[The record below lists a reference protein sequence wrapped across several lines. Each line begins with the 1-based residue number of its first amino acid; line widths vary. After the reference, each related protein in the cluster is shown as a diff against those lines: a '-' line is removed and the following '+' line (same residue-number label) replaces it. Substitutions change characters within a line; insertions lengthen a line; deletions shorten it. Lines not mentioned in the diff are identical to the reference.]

1 MLEILVQ
8 TKTKEEKELAVME
21 DGVLTERYIENEKQ
35 KRLEGNIYIGKVE
48 NVLKGIQAAFVN
60 LGEDKN
66 AYIHVKDMIPSP
78 DNVHG
83 TKEVKMTSLD
93 IRQFVHEGEYILV
106 QVKRDATNL
115 KGARVSTHIS
125 LPGRFCV
132 YLPNADF
139 ITVSQKITKKEEKN
153 RLKEI
158 AKKYLPE
165 HTGVILRTSVEGK
178 SEEVIKQDLMEMQ
191 AQWETIQK
199 KAQKALAQEQKQTQL
214 LYQVEGM
221 THRLIRDLMDV
232 GLERIRTNDE
242 KIAKS
247 LQEKLAKTAPQIE
260 IETTKDIEALYR
272 YEKQVEKVSNR
283 KIWLACGGFITIDKT
298 EALTAIDVNSGKFT
312 GKQSLAETI
321 LKVNEEA
328 TVEITKQLRARDI
341 GGIIIIDYI
350 DMERKQDKEK
360 ILSLFAQEMKKDRS
374 KIQIVGFTPLDLL
387 EVTRKHMCSNL
398 ENKEEEKHENKI

>member
-139 ITVSQKITKKEEKN
+139 ITVSQKITKEEEKN

-398 ENKEEEKHENKI
+398 ENKDEEIHVNKI

>member
-139 ITVSQKITKKEEKN
+139 ITVSQKITKEEEKN

-328 TVEITKQLRARDI
+328 TVEIAKQLRARDI

>member
-139 ITVSQKITKKEEKN
+139 ITVSQKITKEEEKN

>member
-21 DGVLTERYIENEKQ
+21 DGVLTERYIEKEKQ

-139 ITVSQKITKKEEKN
+139 ITVSQKITKEEEKN

>member
-1 MLEILVQ
+1 M
-8 TKTKEEKELAVME
+8 
-21 DGVLTERYIENEKQ
+21 
-35 KRLEGNIYIGKVE
+35 
-48 NVLKGIQAAFVN
+48 
-60 LGEDKN
+60 
-66 AYIHVKDMIPSP
+66 
-78 DNVHG
+78 
-83 TKEVKMTSLD
+83 
-93 IRQFVHEGEYILV
+93 
-106 QVKRDATNL
+106 
-115 KGARVSTHIS
+115 
-125 LPGRFCV
+125 
-132 YLPNADF
+132 PNADF
-139 ITVSQKITKKEEKN
+139 ITVSQKITKEEEKN

>member
-139 ITVSQKITKKEEKN
+139 ITVSQKITKEEEKN

-360 ILSLFAQEMKKDRS
+360 ILSLFEKEMKKDRS

>member
-8 TKTKEEKELAVME
+8 TRNKEEKELAVME
-21 DGVLTERYIENEKQ
+21 DGVLTERYLENEKQ
-35 KRLEGNIYIGKVE
+35 RRLEGNIYIGKVE

-66 AYIHVKDMIPSP
+66 AYIHVKDIIPSP
-78 DNVHG
+78 DDVHG
-83 TKEVKMTSLD
+83 TKDVKMASLD
-93 IRQFVHEGEYILV
+93 IRKFIHEGEYILV

-132 YLPNADF
+132 FLPNANF
-139 ITVSQKITKKEEKN
+139 ITVSQKITNEAEKK

-165 HTGVILRTSVEGK
+165 HTGIILRTSVEGK
-178 SEEVIKQDLMEMQ
+178 AEEVIQQDILEMQ
-191 AQWETIQK
+191 AQWEAIQA
-199 KAQKALAQEQKQTQL
+199 KAQKALEQEEKQIQL

-221 THRLIRDLMDV
+221 TDRLIRDLMDV
-232 GLERIRTNDE
+232 GLERIRTND
-242 KIAKS
+242 AKLCKG
-247 LQEKLAKTAPQIE
+247 LQEKLASIAPQICVEKKDDLDE
-260 IETTKDIEALYR
+260 IYR

-283 KIWLACGGFITIDKT
+283 KIWLNCGGFITIDKT

-328 TVEITKQLRARDI
+328 TIEIAKQLRARDI

-350 DMERKQDKEK
+350 DMERKEDKEK
-360 ILSLFAQEMKKDRS
+360 ILALFAQEMKKDRS

-398 ENKEEEKHENKI
+398 ENKEEEKNENSI

>member
-139 ITVSQKITKKEEKN
+139 ITVSQKITKEEEKN

-260 IETTKDIEALYR
+260 IETTKNIEALYR

-328 TVEITKQLRARDI
+328 TVEIAKQLRARDI

>member
-139 ITVSQKITKKEEKN
+139 ITVSQKITKEEEKN

-260 IETTKDIEALYR
+260 IEITKDIEALYR

-283 KIWLACGGFITIDKT
+283 KIWLACGGFITVDKT

-328 TVEITKQLRARDI
+328 TVEIAKQLRARDI

>member
-1 MLEILVQ
+1 
-8 TKTKEEKELAVME
+8 
-21 DGVLTERYIENEKQ
+21 
-35 KRLEGNIYIGKVE
+35 
-48 NVLKGIQAAFVN
+48 
-60 LGEDKN
+60 
-66 AYIHVKDMIPSP
+66 
-78 DNVHG
+78 
-83 TKEVKMTSLD
+83 MTSLD

-139 ITVSQKITKKEEKN
+139 ITVSQKITKEEEKN

-214 LYQVEGM
+214 LYQVEG
-221 THRLIRDLMDV
+221 
-232 GLERIRTNDE
+232 TNDE

>member
-8 TKTKEEKELAVME
+8 TRNKEEKELAVME
-21 DGVLTERYIENEKQ
+21 DGVLTERYLENEKQ
-35 KRLEGNIYIGKVE
+35 RRLEGNIYIGKVE

-66 AYIHVKDMIPSP
+66 AYIHVKDIIPSP
-78 DNVHG
+78 DDVRG
-83 TKEVKMTSLD
+83 TKDVKMTSLD
-93 IRQFVHEGEYILV
+93 IRKFIHEGEYILV

-132 YLPNADF
+132 FLPNANF
-139 ITVSQKITKKEEKN
+139 ITVSQKITDEAEKK

-165 HTGVILRTSVEGK
+165 HTGIILRTSVEGK
-178 SEEVIKQDLMEMQ
+178 TEEAIQQDILEMQ
-191 AQWETIQK
+191 AQWETIQAKAK
-199 KAQKALAQEQKQTQL
+199 KVLNQEEKQIQL

-221 THRLIRDLMDV
+221 TERLIRDLMDV
-232 GLERIRTNDE
+232 GLERIRTNDA
-242 KIAKS
+242 KLCKS
-247 LQEKLAKTAPQIE
+247 LQEKLAQMAPQICVE
-260 IETTKDIEALYR
+260 KKDDLGELYR

-283 KIWLACGGFITIDKT
+283 KIWLNCGGFITIDKT

-328 TVEITKQLRARDI
+328 TIEIAKQLRARDI

-350 DMERKQDKEK
+350 DMERKEDKEK
-360 ILSLFAQEMKKDRS
+360 ILALFAQEMKKDRS

-398 ENKEEEKHENKI
+398 ENKEEEKNENKI

>member
-8 TKTKEEKELAVME
+8 TKTNEEKELAVME

-139 ITVSQKITKKEEKN
+139 ITVSQKITKEEEKN

>member
-139 ITVSQKITKKEEKN
+139 ITVSQKITKEEEKN

-398 ENKEEEKHENKI
+398 EHKEEEKHENKI

>member
-139 ITVSQKITKKEEKN
+139 ITVSQKITKEEEKN

-341 GGIIIIDYI
+341 GAIIIIDYI